1 MALGKD
7 SILRAAKAQKT
18 AENAAPEGEVKFM
31 EEEKKT
37 PQEKAEKPKTEKKP
51 RTRKPAAK
59 KPAAAK
65 EPAATKETAAEA
77 APAKTE
83 ETKKKGGFYTELPTY
98 LL

>member
-65 EPAATKETAAEA
+65 EPTAKAAKA
-77 APAKTE
+77 APAKAE